1 LELTTAST
9 AILEVHTGKTDKKI
23 LRSSVS
29 RSVVQDPRS
38 YFTHTLL
45 HRMEGQGEQ
54 QQQQQQQQQEQLQQL
69 RQQIVDGERTISM
82 LREQFQRE
90 MDVDIRRALQHE
102 KTALQQGITAKEQQ
116 ITAKEQLLLRKGTLL
131 HPFPSSMH
139 HLHSS
144 LSMLEQTCM
153 SSDYLANNQAPQ
165 LGHDCRRRGA
175 TLHVVGT

>member
-1 LELTTAST
+1 
-9 AILEVHTGKTDKKI
+9 
-23 LRSSVS
+23 
-29 RSVVQDPRS
+29 
-38 YFTHTLL
+38 
-45 HRMEGQGEQ
+45 
-54 QQQQQQQQQEQLQQL
+54 
-69 RQQIVDGERTISM
+69 
-82 LREQFQRE
+82 
-90 MDVDIRRALQHE
+90 LQHE
-102 KTALQQGITAKEQQ
+102 KTALQQQ
-116 ITAKEQLLLRKGTLL
+116 ITALVQHLLRKGARL

>member
-1 LELTTAST
+1 
-9 AILEVHTGKTDKKI
+9 
-23 LRSSVS
+23 
-29 RSVVQDPRS
+29 
-38 YFTHTLL
+38 
-45 HRMEGQGEQ
+45 MEGQGE
-54 QQQQQQQQQEQLQQL
+54 QQQEQLQQL
-69 RQQIVDGERTISM
+69 RQQTVDENRTLSM

-90 MDVDIRRALQHE
+90 TDADIRRALQHE
-102 KTALQQGITAKEQQ
+102 KTALQQG

-139 HLHSS
+139 HLHSL

-175 TLHVVGT
+175 TLHVVDT

>member
-1 LELTTAST
+1 
-9 AILEVHTGKTDKKI
+9 
-23 LRSSVS
+23 
-29 RSVVQDPRS
+29 
-38 YFTHTLL
+38 
-45 HRMEGQGEQ
+45 MEGQGEQ

-90 MDVDIRRALQHE
+90 TEADTKKALQQQVTAKE
-102 KTALQQGITAKEQQ
+102 QRVTALQQEV
-116 ITAKEQLLLRKGTLL
+116 TAKEQLVTAKELHLLRKGTRL

-139 HLHSS
+139 HLHLS

>member
-1 LELTTAST
+1 
-9 AILEVHTGKTDKKI
+9 
-23 LRSSVS
+23 
-29 RSVVQDPRS
+29 
-38 YFTHTLL
+38 
-45 HRMEGQGEQ
+45 MEGQGEQ

-82 LREQFQRE
+82 LREQFQQE
-90 MDVDIRRALQHE
+90 TDTDVRRALQQQVTAKE
-102 KTALQQGITAKEQQ
+102 QRVTALQQEVTAKEQQ
-116 ITAKEQLLLRKGTLL
+116 VSAKEQQVSAKEQLVTAKELQLLRKGTRL

-139 HLHSS
+139 HLHLS

>member
-1 LELTTAST
+1 
-9 AILEVHTGKTDKKI
+9 
-23 LRSSVS
+23 
-29 RSVVQDPRS
+29 VQDPRS

-45 HRMEGQGEQ
+45 LRMEGQGEQ

-82 LREQFQRE
+82 LREQFQQE
-90 MDVDIRRALQHE
+90 TDTDVRRALQQQVTAKE
-102 KTALQQGITAKEQQ
+102 QRVTALQQEVTALQQEVSALVQLVTAKELH
-116 ITAKEQLLLRKGTLL
+116 LLAKGTRL